1 MPEIENTPLDQ
12 LKAGESGIIRR
23 YEKAEDLHHRL
34 KELGLV
40 QGTKITVK
48 RFAPFGD
55 PMEILVRGYKL
66 SIRKQDAAK
75 ILVEKRPRADDKSP
89 EERSKP

>member
-1 MPEIENTPLDQ
+1 MPEIKSITLDQ
-12 LKAGESGIIRR
+12 LKAGESGIIRG
-23 YEKAEDLHHRL
+23 YERAEDLHHRL

-40 QGTKITVK
+40 EGTPITVK

-75 ILVEKRPRADDKSP
+75 IRVEKKSQADGKGP
-89 EERSKP
+89 KEKI